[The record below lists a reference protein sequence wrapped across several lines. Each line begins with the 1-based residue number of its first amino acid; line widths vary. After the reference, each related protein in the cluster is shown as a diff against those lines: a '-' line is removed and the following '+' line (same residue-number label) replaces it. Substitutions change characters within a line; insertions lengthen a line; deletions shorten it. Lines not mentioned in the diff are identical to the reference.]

1 MRYIISFVAL
11 VLTTFTAVAQSD
23 STAVETLQQVEVLDN
38 NALWNSA
45 NQAYIDGDFL
55 SAVKLYSAIEN
66 RGFYS
71 ARLYYNLG
79 NAYFKS
85 GELGKA
91 ILYYNRA
98 LVISPSMEDAKHN
111 LEIAEAQTKDN
122 ISVVPEFFL
131 NRWMRL
137 LRSSITC
144 TAWSVLSVVFFAMIA
159 IFMLLFLLGTALQ
172 LRKVGFYGTVVAL
185 LLFVF
190 TTTFAI
196 SARNSIINRSEAV
209 VMSSAISVKSSPDRA
224 ATDIFVL
231 HEGTKVTISTEV
243 DGWCEVTI
251 ADGKKGWTES
261 SHLERI

>member
-1 MRYIISFVAL
+1 MRYIISLVAL

-23 STAVETLQQVEVLDN
+23 STAVETLPQVEVLDN

-55 SAVKLYSAIEN
+55 SAVKFYSAIEN

-79 NAYFKS
+79 NAYFKG

-111 LEIAEAQTKDN
+111 LELAELQTKDN

-137 LRSSITC
+137 LRSSMTC
-144 TAWSVLSVVFFAMIA
+144 TAWSVLSVVFFAVMA
-159 IFMLLFLLGTALQ
+159 LLMLLFLLGTALQ
-172 LRKVGFYGTVVAL
+172 LRKIGFYGTVVAL
-185 LLFVF
+185 LLFIF

-209 VMSSAISVKSSPDRA
+209 VMSSAISVKSSPDRL
-224 ATDIFVL
+224 ATDLFVL
-231 HEGTKVTISTEV
+231 HEGTKVTVSSEI
-243 DGWCEVTI
+243 DGWCEITI
-251 ADGKKGWTES
+251 SDGKKGWTES

>member
-1 MRYIISFVAL
+1 MRYIVSFVAL

-144 TAWSVLSVVFFAMIA
+144 TAWSILSVVFFAMIA
-159 IFMLLFLLGTALQ
+159 IFMLLFL
-172 LRKVGFYGTVVAL
+172 
-185 LLFVF
+185 
-190 TTTFAI
+190 
-196 SARNSIINRSEAV
+196 S
-209 VMSSAISVKSSPDRA
+209 
-224 ATDIFVL
+224 
-231 HEGTKVTISTEV
+231 
-243 DGWCEVTI
+243 
-251 ADGKKGWTES
+251 
-261 SHLERI
+261 